1 MIRPWKYA
9 SQKRSW
15 LAIFSG
21 LPRNDMDSTS
31 KESNDKKYSLLSLY
45 WKSLYDFHFNRHL
58 FTGLHLHAN
67 VLTLKWIVFMNVH
80 RPSLQFISTIYYVD
94 DSRCTSIKLVLKPV
108 CSKKQQ
114 KSSWPVTCLQNRG
127 LLKDLN
133 DSKLCIWAQVIPLI
147 IQDQFYT
154 IQNIQRSPSPQTS
167 NPPGF
172 FLLFLTANRL

>member
-94 DSRCTSIKLVLKPV
+94 DSRCTSIKLVLEPV
-108 CSKKQQ
+108 CCKKQQ
-114 KSSWPVTCLQNRG
+114 RK
-127 LLKDLN
+127 
-133 DSKLCIWAQVIPLI
+133 
-147 IQDQFYT
+147 
-154 IQNIQRSPSPQTS
+154 
-167 NPPGF
+167 
-172 FLLFLTANRL
+172 FLTNYWFAKGPEWFQTLYSPDHPGSIIYTLFRFKR

>member
-1 MIRPWKYA
+1 MTKAIPCPLYIDNHCM
-9 SQKRSW
+9 
-15 LAIFSG
+15 IFSF
-21 LPRNDMDSTS
+21 RDIYS
-31 KESNDKKYSLLSLY
+31 KGFVS
-45 WKSLYDFHFNRHL
+45 R
-58 FTGLHLHAN
+58 HLHAN
-67 VLTLKWIVFMNVH
+67 VLTLKCIVFMNVH

-147 IQDQFYT
+147 IQDQFHT
-154 IQNIQRSPSPQTS
+154 VQNIQRSPISHTS
-167 NPPGF
+167 SWSGT
-172 FLLFLTANRL
+172 FLAVSYSKPALVS

>member
-1 MIRPWKYA
+1 MTWISHLKNQMTKTIPCLLYIDNHCM
-9 SQKRSW
+9 
-15 LAIFSG
+15 IFSF
-21 LPRNDMDSTS
+21 RDIYS
-31 KESNDKKYSLLSLY
+31 KGFVS
-45 WKSLYDFHFNRHL
+45 R
-58 FTGLHLHAN
+58 HLHAN

-133 DSKLCIWAQVIPLI
+133 NSKLILMI
-147 IQDQFYT
+147 IHDQFYT
-154 IQNIQRSPSPQTS
+154 IQNLQRSPIPQQTW
-167 NPPGF
+167 F
-172 FLLFLTANRL
+172 VLK